1 MLNKLEAYEE
11 AGRRCAIAR
20 NEGDEARA
28 MFERSYLARMCAF
41 EAPEDSRHARAAFH
55 LAYALA
61 RKI

>member
-28 MFERSYLARMCAF
+28 LFERSYLARMCGF
-41 EAPEDSRHARAAFH
+41 ETLEDSRHARAVFY
-55 LAYALA
+55 LAYAQA
-61 RKI
+61 RKV